1 MEEQRKRKRKF
12 HIKKLLAGIA
22 VIAAVY
28 FIFSGGDEKQENIQ
42 IVKPEIGTIEETVT
56 AQGKLEP
63 KEYVDV
69 GAQVSGRVEKLHVEI
84 GDVVK
89 KGDLIAEIDPQ
100 VYESRVAATVAQLK
114 RLRAQLTEQQTQVQL
129 TKQQNDRNERL
140 MKSDAV
146 SREELETTQAQYK
159 AALANAG
166 SIRAQIEETESTLE
180 GDKANLSYTKIYA
193 PMDGTVSAQTTR
205 EGQTVNA
212 NQTAPV
218 IVQLANL
225 DIMTIRA
232 QVAEADVMR
241 LSEDMPVYFTTL
253 GSLEKKWQAKVRQ
266 ILPTP
271 EVINEVV
278 LYNALIDVDNKE
290 RKLMNGMSVQVFFEL
305 GKAENV
311 LTIPSSALGK
321 RLRKEDTKDGEA
333 YSVNV
338 KNGSKTEARTVWIGM
353 MNRSIAEV
361 KKGLSENDQVVIV
374 TAPAD
379 AEKKPA
385 SGGGGRGM
393 RGAARL

>member
-1 MEEQRKRKRKF
+1 MVES
-12 HIKKLLAGIA
+12 KKIRLRGKKIML
-22 VIAAVY
+22 VIAL
-28 FIFSGGDEKQENIQ
+28 FIAAYIIFAGGKDDKDAQVKFIKPQ
-42 IVKPEIGTIEETVT
+42 ISTIEETVT

-89 KGDLIAEIDPQ
+89 KGDLIAEIDPK
-100 VYESRVAATVAQLK
+100 VYRSRVEATMAQLK
-114 RLRAQLTEQQTQVQL
+114 TLKAQLTEQQAQVTL
-129 TKQQNDRNERL
+129 SKQKHERNERL

-146 SREELETTQAQYK
+146 SKEELETTQAEYK
-159 AALANAG
+159 ASVSRAN
-166 SIRAQIEETESTLE
+166 SIRAQIEETNSTLE

-193 PMDGTVSAQTTR
+193 PMDGTVSSQTTR

-212 NQTAPV
+212 NQSAPV

-241 LSEDMPVYFTTL
+241 LTPEMPVYFTTL
-253 GSLEKKWQAKVRQ
+253 GSLEKKWYASVRQ

-305 GKAENV
+305 GKAENI
-311 LTIPSSALGK
+311 LTIPVTALGK
-321 RLRKEDTKDGEA
+321 RMNAKDNTDGEA
-333 YSVNV
+333 YTVNV
-338 KNGSKTEARTVWIGM
+338 KNGKKTEERIIWIGM
-353 MNRSIAEV
+353 MNRTIAEV
-361 KKGLSENDQVVIV
+361 KKGLSASDEVAVAV
-374 TAPAD
+374 PVKAD
-379 AEKKPA
+379 KSEAR
-385 SGGGGRGM
+385 GGARGGP
-393 RGAARL
+393 RL